1 MRGHGPAVAD
11 AVASDAAVARAR
23 IRSGEHTAPTSGL
36 AAGFAQANL
45 VILPADDALDFMRF
59 CVRNP
64 KPCPLLEVTDT
75 GSPHPTT
82 LAHDA
87 DLRTDLPRYRV
98 FQDGSLVDEPTDVT
112 RYWRD
117 DLVSF
122 LLGCSFTFEWA
133 LAAAGLPL
141 AHQLQG
147 VNVPMYVTNRRC
159 VGAGPFE
166 GPLVV
171 SMRPFAPADI
181 ASAVDIS
188 SRFPAM
194 HGGPVHIGD
203 PAGPGHR
210 RSGARPTTATRC
222 GSARRRCRCSGRAGS
237 HRRRSPSRPSRRWP
251 SFTHPATCSSPIDRT
266 RNSTPRR
273 GAMAI
278 HDEHVSHRGTTMRVT
293 CAGRCAARR

>member
-11 AVASDAAVARAR
+11 ATASDASPARAR
-23 IRSGEHTAPTSGL
+23 IRAGQHTGPTSGL
-36 AAGFAQANL
+36 APGFAQANL
-45 VILPADDALDFMRF
+45 VVLPADDALDFVRF

-75 GSPHPTT
+75 GSPHPRA
-82 LAHDA
+82 LSRDA

-98 FQDGSLVDEPTDVT
+98 FSDGSLVDEPTDVT

-122 LLGCSFTFEWA
+122 LLGCSFTFEFA
-133 LAAAGLPL
+133 LAAAGIPL
-141 AHQLQG
+141 AHQRQG
-147 VNVPMYVTNRRC
+147 VNVPMYITDRRC

-171 SMRPFAPADI
+171 SMRPFVPDDVGR
-181 ASAVDIS
+181 AVQIS

-203 PAGPGHR
+203 PAALGITDLSAPDFGDPVAVEPGEVPVFWACGVTPQAVVVVAKPSLAIFHAPGHMFITD
-210 RSGARPTTATRC
+210 RPHAEYDTVGEA
-222 GSARRRCRCSGRAGS
+222 
-237 HRRRSPSRPSRRWP
+237 P
-251 SFTHPATCSSPIDRT
+251 
-266 RNSTPRR
+266 
-273 GAMAI
+273 
-278 HDEHVSHRGTTMRVT
+278 
-293 CAGRCAARR
+293 